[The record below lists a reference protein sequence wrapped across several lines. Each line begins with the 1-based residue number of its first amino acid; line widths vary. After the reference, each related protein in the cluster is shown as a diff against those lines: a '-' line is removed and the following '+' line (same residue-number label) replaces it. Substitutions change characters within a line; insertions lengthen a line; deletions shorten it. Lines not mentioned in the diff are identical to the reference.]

1 LLKFL
6 GDELSFTKKISN
18 QNETTSGLT
27 FLRAK
32 AYDELNFK
40 NKAIMWYKTT
50 LTLDNFNIEA
60 FDKLTLLLSSKE
72 LLEFLKS
79 LNISTE
85 WLNLFYSTKLN
96 QFDFQTIEERKD
108 VEILENKFQLSE
120 SFNVKTRNVEYF
132 FYQQKYRDAYEITK
146 RLEFNL
152 IHV

>member
-6 GDELSFTKKISN
+6 GDEASFTKKIAK

-50 LTLDNFNIEA
+50 LTMDNFNIEA
-60 FDKLTLLLSSKE
+60 FDKLTFLLSSKE
-72 LLEFLKS
+72 LSEFLKS
-79 LNISTE
+79 CNISTE
-85 WLNLFYSTKLN
+85 WLNLFYSSKLN
-96 QFDFQTIEERKD
+96 QFDFEMIEERKD

-120 SFNVKTRNVEYF
+120 SFNVQTRNAEYF
-132 FYQQKYRDAYEITK
+132 FYQQKYREAHEITK
-146 RLEFNL
+146 R
-152 IHV
+152 